1 MALGAILGG
10 IGAATS
16 LIGGIAGSSSAAKQN
31 RAAKKAHKKEKKAAK
46 QAARDANRYAREKV
60 RVDKENYEKRAQ
72 YDFDTAVKTWQ
83 YQTTLRALQEK
94 TDAQK
99 YLLNTQNSNKQLTYN
114 EIAAQ
119 QGLTQE
125 QMAMDDA
132 RTEYAFN
139 RQETLVS
146 QLKAEGAARLGQAGG
161 SMNKRVQSS
170 VAEIARDIAVMDASL
185 TGQIQQSQLNML
197 EIGLGKYVADARVE
211 AARMLRPENLPD
223 IPAPVK
229 PPSPTWM
236 QPMNV
241 QPGYSSP
248 PVPQSTTAPLIA
260 GIGSAFTQLG
270 SIDWNLNKT
279 AERTFKP
286 QTTSLFGGG
295 TLSRGTSIG

>member
-16 LIGGIAGSSSAAKQN
+16 LIGGIAGSSSAAKN
-31 RAAKKAHKKEKKAAK
+31 NKAARAAHKKEKQAAK
-46 QAARDANRYAREKV
+46 QAARDANRYAREKA

-94 TDAQK
+94 TDAEK
-99 YLLNTQNSNKQLTYN
+99 YLINTQNSNQQLTYN

-119 QGLTQE
+119 EGLKRE
-125 QMAMDDA
+125 QLAINDSRA
-132 RTEYAFN
+132 EYAFN
-139 RQETLVS
+139 RQDALIAE
-146 QLKAEGAARLGQAGG
+146 LKAEGTARLGQAGG

-185 TGQIQQSQLNML
+185 TGQIQQSQLNMFD
-197 EIGLGKYVADARVE
+197 IGLGRYAADARVE
-211 AARMLRPENLPD
+211 AARMLRPESLPD

-236 QPMNV
+236 QPMEV
-241 QPGYSSP
+241 QPGYSAP

-270 SIDWNLNKT
+270 SIDWNVGKT
-279 AERTFKP
+279 ARQSFKP